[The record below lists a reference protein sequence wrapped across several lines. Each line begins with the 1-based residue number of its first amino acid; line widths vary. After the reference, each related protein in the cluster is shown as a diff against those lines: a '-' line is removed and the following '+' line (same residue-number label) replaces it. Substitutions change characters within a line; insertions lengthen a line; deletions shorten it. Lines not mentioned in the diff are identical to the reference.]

1 MAKTIKMNPEANAN
15 QLTEAELTK
24 TQAMQNDFNK
34 LKTHLADTELQKHSI
49 LRQID
54 LLRESFAEH
63 EHHLISKYGKDAI
76 INIQTGEVTRKEEN
90 G

>member
-15 QLTEAELTK
+15 QLTEAELIK
-24 TQAMQNDFNK
+24 TQTMQNDFNK
-34 LKTHLADTELQKHSI
+34 LKSQLADAELQKHSI

-54 LLRESFAEH
+54 FLREGFADH

-76 INIQTGEVTRKEEN
+76 INIQTGEVTRKEN